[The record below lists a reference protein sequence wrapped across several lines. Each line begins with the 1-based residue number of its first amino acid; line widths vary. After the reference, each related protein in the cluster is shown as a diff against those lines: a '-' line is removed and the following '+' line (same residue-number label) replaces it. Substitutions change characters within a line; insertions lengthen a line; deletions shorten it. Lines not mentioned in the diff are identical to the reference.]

1 MPKLEN
7 SKESCFDCEDK
18 AVHAHHVVPR
28 SLGGT
33 KTVFLC
39 ADCHGKVH
47 NRNFI
52 DSSALVKKGL
62 ERRKKK
68 GFHHGTPPYGY
79 DLENG
84 KLKRNPQEYKVVK
97 LIIDLHG
104 KGISCG
110 KIRDE
115 LNRRK
120 LAKRNGKIWDRSTI
134 YEQIKKYR
142 QRQREGLEPNQ

>member
-1 MPKLEN
+1 MPKLNN
-7 SKESCFDCEDK
+7 SRESCFDCQDQ

-62 ERRKKK
+62 EKRKRQ
-68 GFHHGTPPYGY
+68 GYHHGTPPFGF
-79 DLENG
+79 DLDNG
-84 KLKRNPQEYKVVK
+84 KLKKNPIEYKTLKV
-97 LIIDLHG
+97 IIDLHE
-104 KGISCG
+104 KGITG
-110 KIRDE
+110 AEIRDE

-120 LAKRNGKIWDRSTI
+120 LAKRNGKVWDRSTV
-134 YEQIKKYR
+134 YEQIKKHR
-142 QRQREGLEPNQ
+142 RRQREGLEPHQ

>member
-1 MPKLEN
+1 MPKLNN
-7 SKESCFDCEDK
+7 SKESCFDCQDQ

-52 DSSALVKKGL
+52 DSSALVKNALAK
-62 ERRKKK
+62 RRKK
-68 GFHHGTPPYGY
+68 GFWHGVAPYGY
-79 DLENG
+79 ELESG
-84 KLKRNPQEYKVVK
+84 KLKRKPSEYKVLK
-97 LIIDLHG
+97 LIISLDD
-104 KGISCG
+104 KGMNNG

-115 LNRRK
+115 LNRRG
-120 LAKRNGKIWDRSTI
+120 LAKRNGKVWDTRSVWQT
-134 YEQIKKYR
+134 IKKYR
-142 QRQREGLEPNQ
+142 HRQREGLEFN

>member
-1 MPKLEN
+1 MPKLTD
-7 SKESCFDCEDK
+7 SKESCFDCEDQ

-47 NRNFI
+47 NRHFI

-62 ERRKKK
+62 AKRRKK
-68 GFHHGTPPYGY
+68 GFWHGVAPYGY
-79 DLENG
+79 ELEDG
-84 KLKRNPQEYKVVK
+84 KLKRKPDEYEILQ
-97 LIIDLHG
+97 LIISLND
-104 KGISCG
+104 KGISSG

-115 LNRRK
+115 LNRRG
-120 LAKRNGKIWDRSTI
+120 LAKRNGKVWDRSTV
-134 YEQIKKYR
+134 YEQIKKHR
-142 QRQREGLEPNQ
+142 RRQREGLEPNK

>member
-1 MPKLEN
+1 MPKLNN
-7 SKESCFDCEDK
+7 SRESCFDCQDQ

-62 ERRKKK
+62 EKRKRQ
-68 GFHHGTPPYGY
+68 GYHHGTPPFGY
-79 DLENG
+79 KLENG
-84 KLKRNPQEYKVVK
+84 KLKKDLAEYKILK
-97 LIIDLHG
+97 IIIDLYE
-104 KGISCG
+104 KGISG
-110 KIRDE
+110 AKIRDE

-120 LAKRNGKIWDRSTI
+120 LAKRNGKVWDRSTV

-142 QRQREGLEPNQ
+142 RRQRDSLESGK